1 MTAGFCWEWSDPD
14 SNGNLLNDIV
24 IGDYKRPWDAKNDV
38 GKLAPGIP
46 RAALWAHDPN
56 GIALK
61 LLSNIL
67 FNAVLII
74 SQKKARITRKSLNMQ
89 VKRPKRPNNSMDSP
103 EDKDLQK
110 MVKMDRKQ
118 IESLLKSA
126 MEEYL
131 TVQSNVKSEKAK
143 SLSSLAALISEYLSA
158 FIIIGYNVNRE
169 PISLVHATNQMDAD
183 ALSAAINKFIL
194 NSINPE
200 GK

>member
-1 MTAGFCWEWSDPD
+1 M
-14 SNGNLLNDIV
+14 
-24 IGDYKRPWDAKNDV
+24 
-38 GKLAPGIP
+38 
-46 RAALWAHDPN
+46 
-56 GIALK
+56 
-61 LLSNIL
+61 
-67 FNAVLII
+67 
-74 SQKKARITRKSLNMQ
+74 
-89 VKRPKRPNNSMDSP
+89 KRPKRPNNSMDSP